1 MNNKQAGNEFEREFC
16 EILASDGFWAH
27 FMGGNKNGQ
36 PADIIA
42 VKNEIA
48 YLIDTKDCKNDVF
61 EFRRIE
67 DNQDMAMIRWEM
79 CGNNQGLFALNTSR
93 GVYML
98 QYGKIQALQCM
109 GLKQL
114 NIGGIMIHAK
124 SYEEWSRQNESH
136 NK

>member
-1 MNNKQAGNEFEREFC
+1 MNNKQAGNKFERDFC
-16 EILASDGFWAH
+16 ERLASDGFWAH

-42 VKNEIA
+42 VRDEIA
-48 YLIDTKDCKNDVF
+48 YLIDAKDCKNDVF

-67 DNQDMAMIRWEM
+67 DNQDMAMIKWEM

-98 QYGKIQALQCM
+98 RYGAVQVLQYYGIN
-109 GLKQL
+109 QL
-114 NIGGIMIHAK
+114 NIDGIMTHAK
-124 SYEEWSRQNESH
+124 SYEEWSR
-136 NK
+136 